1 MVGFET
7 REIPVSG
14 RTLVD
19 VRLRE
24 AISEMEEI
32 IVVGYGTQKKQEVST
47 AISQIQGDDIRK
59 TPATALQNSLTG
71 KIPGLYTQQ
80 RSGQPGA
87 AGAAEIDRKST
98 RLNYSH

>member
-24 AISEMEEI
+24 AFSEMEEI

-47 AISQIQGDDIRK
+47 AISQIQGDEIRK
-59 TPATALQNSLTG
+59 TPATALQKPLTG
-71 KIPGLYTQQ
+71 NIHGLYHQK
-80 RSGQPGA
+80 RNEQPDDTGR
-87 AGAAEIDRKST
+87 AGIYKIR
-98 RLNYSH
+98 RR